1 MRLKELRIQHG
12 ISQGDLADKLGYK
25 QGTISQWESGK
36 RLIDVETLI
45 ALADFYG
52 VSTDYILERPTK
64 EVGQEDPLQN
74 KMIIVF
80 NALNDLGKNEAIK
93 RVFELSELPRY
104 KKGGRNS
111 QMPIAAHNDAV
122 VDDKELRLMQEDI
135 DDL

>member
-12 ISQGDLADKLGYK
+12 ISQGDLADKLGFK

-36 RLIDVETLI
+36 RLIDIETLTT
-45 ALADFYG
+45 LADLYG

-64 EVGQEDPLQN
+64 EVSSEDPLQN
-74 KMIIVF
+74 KMIVVF
-80 NALNDLGKNEAIK
+80 NTLNDLGKSEAIK

-104 KKGGRNS
+104 KKGRNS

-122 VDDKELRLMQEDI
+122 IDENELRLMQEDI